1 MRLFISSALAIYI
14 KDLRIELRT
23 RESILSIL
31 FFALLTSFIFRFA
44 FDPNPKVM
52 EAVGPGIVWVAF
64 LFAGVIA
71 LSHSFVSERDQG
83 TLQALM
89 ISPIPPEVILVGK
102 AASIFTIIFIVELIM
117 LPVFVILNDLPILDI
132 WFGIIAFLTTLGFVS
147 VGTLFS
153 AIASHTR
160 SRELLLPLLFLPAII
175 PLLIA
180 AVASTNSI
188 FQGSEI
194 QDFSKWVQLLLLYDA
209 ISIVLSSILFGYV
222 LED

>member
-1 MRLFISSALAIYI
+1 
-14 KDLRIELRT
+14 
-23 RESILSIL
+23 
-31 FFALLTSFIFRFA
+31 
-44 FDPNPKVM
+44 
-52 EAVGPGIVWVAF
+52 
-64 LFAGVIA
+64 
-71 LSHSFVSERDQG
+71 
-83 TLQALM
+83 M

-117 LPVFVILNDLPILDI
+117 LPVFVILYDLPILDI

-188 FQGSEI
+188 IQGSEI